1 MSQSATTLSE
11 SRLLQIEKT
20 ALYEEA
26 LRALYRALDAAGLV
40 VKELQESTSSS
51 MLSEYDEALRK
62 SLAQHRSVRYKD
74 FEAIFKHAL
83 QTQKRRETELSL
95 SVRQFLSEQTEF
107 SQEVLREI
115 AQLPETESAEPSEQA
130 RRTAEVTALMK
141 HFAELQQKRREELL
155 QLLREFRAE
164 QEAFSVQLR
173 ACLAQAKELRLKDL
187 KTMFQTFQ
195 AAAETR
201 IQQTQA
207 RRKEV
212 AEMLQRFKLQRLNQF
227 KDRYARKNDE

>member
-1 MSQSATTLSE
+1 MNQSATTLSD
-11 SRLLQIEKT
+11 SPLLRLEKT
-20 ALYEEA
+20 TLYEEA
-26 LRALYRALDAAGLV
+26 LSALHRALDAAGLV

-51 MLSEYDEALRK
+51 ALSGCDEVLRK

-74 FEAIFKHAL
+74 FETIFKHAL
-83 QTQKRRETELSL
+83 ETQKRRETELSL

-107 SQEVLREI
+107 SQAVLREI
-115 AQLPETESAEPSEQA
+115 AQLPDIESAEPSEHA

-173 ACLAQAKELRLKDL
+173 ACIARAKELRLKDL
-187 KTMFQTFQ
+187 KAMFQTFQ
-195 AAAETR
+195 AATETR
-201 IQQTQA
+201 IEQTRA

-227 KDRYARKNDE
+227 KERYARKHDE